1 MRDMPHV
8 TFLLVMNAFMIA
20 FLVMLLNGCGA
31 MPSRYMD
38 RNGDF
43 VSHIASAT
51 QASATPAPASSTPT
65 SDQQRG

>member
-1 MRDMPHV
+1 MRDTPRV

-20 FLVMLLNGCGA
+20 FLVTLLDGCVA
-31 MPSRYMD
+31 TPSRYLD

-51 QASATPAPASSTPT
+51 LTP
-65 SDQQRG
+65 DQPRG

>member
-1 MRDMPHV
+1 MRDTPSV

-43 VSHIASAT
+43 VSHIAS
-51 QASATPAPASSTPT
+51 STPPA
-65 SDQQRG
+65 DQQRGDQQRG

>member
-1 MRDMPHV
+1 MRDTPHV

-51 QASATPAPASSTPT
+51 PASATPAPAAPAS